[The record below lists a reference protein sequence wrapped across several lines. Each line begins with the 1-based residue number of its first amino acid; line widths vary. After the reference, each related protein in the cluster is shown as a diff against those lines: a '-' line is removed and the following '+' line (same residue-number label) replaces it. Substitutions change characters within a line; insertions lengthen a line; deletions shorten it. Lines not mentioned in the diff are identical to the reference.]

1 VAFSRPEGG
10 MLHVHEN
17 VKDSDENQW
26 VDYLVS
32 TLHSLSAARGKF
44 RFFIVISEQLFVFIL
59 LTITGLVL

>member
-1 VAFSRPEGG
+1 